1 MAYIG
6 KEPVN
11 GFFTRQ
17 SLTTDGSTVTFTLNF
32 TIASTTS
39 ILVLAGGV
47 VQEPDVAYTLSGGG
61 TAITF
66 TSAPASNTDTYIHY
80 LGQAVVQNIL
90 DVNGAGSNYIYAAF
104 AENPFVTSTGIPGT
118 AR

>member
-66 TSAPASNTDTYIHY
+66 TTAPASNTDTYIHY
-80 LGQAVVQNIL
+80 LGQAIL
-90 DVNGAGSNYIYAAF
+90 QTLTDLNGTEQIGRAH
-104 AENPFVTSTGIPGT
+104 V
-118 AR
+118 